1 VTCLPA
7 GREPLCLKKEGKYS
21 PVRIIFKEINTT
33 FTIGCGASASSNL
46 PADRQVPEH

>member
-7 GREPLCLKKEGKYS
+7 GREPLCLKKEGEYS
-21 PVRIIFKEINTT
+21 PARMTLKKINITL
-33 FTIGCGASASSNL
+33 TIGCGASASSNL